1 MFVRGLEQLGYRA
14 GRVELCRLHSYPSDV
29 KHGSWP
35 SRETV
40 QAQLESDLCSPLLC
54 GLEGPVLLSA
64 IETCFLSKIL
74 LIPF

>member
-1 MFVRGLEQLGYRA
+1 MFGRGLEQLGYRA
-14 GRVELCRLHSYPSDV
+14 GRVELCRLHSYPSNV
-29 KHGSWP
+29 KCGSRP

-40 QAQLESDLCSPLLC
+40 QAQLESELCSLLC

-64 IETCFLSKIL
+64 IKTRFLSKTR